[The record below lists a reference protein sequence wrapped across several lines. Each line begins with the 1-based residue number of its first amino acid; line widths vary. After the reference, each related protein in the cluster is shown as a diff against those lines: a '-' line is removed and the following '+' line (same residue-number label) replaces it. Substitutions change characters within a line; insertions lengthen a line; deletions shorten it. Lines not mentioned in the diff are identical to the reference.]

1 MILSSNL
8 MIDTIRLLVSS
19 VNFLPVLIFLFGKGI
34 DPAYL
39 YRASKQGHSDRLY
52 QVQPWS
58 LTAYLQIELTG
69 GVKLCG
75 FLLFLEFFVFF
86 PESLDSTRGVDK
98 FLFTGK
104 KRMTFGADF
113 NTDIR
118 FGRTDLYL
126 IAACT
131 SYARF
136 IVFRMNSVFH
146 VIYNP
151 LYSNN
156 E

>member
-1 MILSSNL
+1 
-8 MIDTIRLLVSS
+8 
-19 VNFLPVLIFLFGKGI
+19 
-34 DPAYL
+34 
-39 YRASKQGHSDRLY
+39 
-52 QVQPWS
+52 
-58 LTAYLQIELTG
+58 LTG

-136 IVFRMNSVFH
+136 MVLRMNSVFH
-146 VIYNP
+146 VICTPYLNDP
-151 LYSNN
+151 PPAERMTNDELCNFDDFVKVVLPI
-156 E
+156 EH